1 MSQQT
6 LNWSAIEADPRF
18 QELHSKKSMFLW
30 GLMAFSVVYYFALPL
45 GAAYLTDVFKI
56 KVWGPINVGILFAL
70 SEFIVAWGIAFIY
83 SRRAANE
90 IHLAADAT
98 VEARA
103 DRVRCCGMPTSSSIL
118 PRGRSGEPASR
129 SRSAR
134 RSSRCC

>member
-18 QELHSKKSMFLW
+18 QELHAKKSMFLW

-70 SEFIVAWGIAFIY
+70 SEFIVAWGIAFVY
-83 SRRAANE
+83 SRRAAQFDAMAEAINRD
-90 IHLAADAT
+90 AAKIGA
-98 VEARA
+98 
-103 DRVRCCGMPTSSSIL
+103 
-118 PRGRSGEPASR
+118 
-129 SRSAR
+129 
-134 RSSRCC
+134 

>member
-18 QELHSKKSMFLW
+18 QELHAKKSFFLW

-70 SEFIVAWGIAFIY
+70 SEFIVAWGIAFVY
-83 SRRAANE
+83 SRRAAQFDAMAEAINRD
-90 IHLAADAT
+90 AAKIGA
-98 VEARA
+98 
-103 DRVRCCGMPTSSSIL
+103 
-118 PRGRSGEPASR
+118 
-129 SRSAR
+129 
-134 RSSRCC
+134 

>member
-18 QELHSKKSMFLW
+18 QELHAKKSFFLW

-70 SEFIVAWGIAFIY
+70 SEFIVAWGIAFVY
-83 SRRAANE
+83 SRRAAQFDAMAEE
-90 IHLAADAT
+90 INRDAAKIGA
-98 VEARA
+98 
-103 DRVRCCGMPTSSSIL
+103 
-118 PRGRSGEPASR
+118 
-129 SRSAR
+129 
-134 RSSRCC
+134 

>member
-1 MSQQT
+1 MSQQS
-6 LNWSAIEADPRF
+6 LNWSAIESDPRF

-83 SRRAANE
+83 SRRAAQFDAMAEE
-90 IHLAADAT
+90 INRDAAKI
-98 VEARA
+98 
-103 DRVRCCGMPTSSSIL
+103 G
-118 PRGRSGEPASR
+118 G
-129 SRSAR
+129 
-134 RSSRCC
+134 